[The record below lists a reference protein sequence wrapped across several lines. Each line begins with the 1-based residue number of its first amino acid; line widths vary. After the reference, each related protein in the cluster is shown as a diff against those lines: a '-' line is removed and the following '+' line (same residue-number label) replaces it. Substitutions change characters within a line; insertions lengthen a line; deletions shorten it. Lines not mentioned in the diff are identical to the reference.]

1 MNSVTCSNEPIVPSK
16 IVCIGRNYSE
26 HIEELGNATPKRMV
40 VFIKPNSSISETLTS
55 YHGEQVHYEAEICF
69 LVKKEELFAVGVGI
83 DLTKRALQKELREE
97 GLPWERAKSFEGAA
111 TFSEFIPIED
121 AQEVFALKLEINGR
135 MVQRS
140 DSTHM
145 IHQPAE
151 ILSEVKTFLPLCDGD
166 IIMTGT
172 PAGVGPI
179 VAGAEFSA
187 SIIHDEKLIVNKVWT
202 AA

>member
-97 GLPWERAKSFEGAA
+97 GLPWERAKSFEARQHSA
-111 TFSEFIPIED
+111 NSYPS
-121 AQEVFALKLEINGR
+121 R
-135 MVQRS
+135 MRKKSLLLSLRS
-140 DSTHM
+140 
-145 IHQPAE
+145 
-151 ILSEVKTFLPLCDGD
+151 
-166 IIMTGT
+166 
-172 PAGVGPI
+172 
-179 VAGAEFSA
+179 
-187 SIIHDEKLIVNKVWT
+187 T
-202 AA
+202 AAWFSGPTQLI

>member
-1 MNSVTCSNEPIVPSK
+1 
-16 IVCIGRNYSE
+16 
-26 HIEELGNATPKRMV
+26 
-40 VFIKPNSSISETLTS
+40 
-55 YHGEQVHYEAEICF
+55 
-69 LVKKEELFAVGVGI
+69 
-83 DLTKRALQKELREE
+83 
-97 GLPWERAKSFEGAA
+97 
-111 TFSEFIPIED
+111 
-121 AQEVFALKLEINGR
+121 